1 MCVFATFIK
10 RIMKIKI
17 KILCEVVLCK
27 VLLMLLLV
35 VFSSNAY
42 GNAIVFGVVK
52 YQDGTPASDVILNV
66 NNTSIFGV
74 SDENGK
80 YQLENVP
87 LGQHAI
93 IVKPFGENLKI
104 VHVRVASDRTHFP
117 IELNGTTNT
126 QKLNEVVVRG
136 QSQARQLKD
145 RGFAVG
151 IVETQN
157 LALQNIQTSELLDR
171 TAGIRIRQS
180 GGMGSSH
187 DFNINGL
194 SGNSVRI
201 FIDGM
206 PIRNYGASFSIS
218 SIPPAQ
224 IERIEVYKGVIPP
237 HLSEDA
243 LGGAVNVVL
252 KKDVRA
258 RKSLLA
264 SYSFGSFNTHQGNV
278 NGNYRDAKTGFTVMA
293 SAFYNYSDNDYQV
306 WGDQVFVSEAP
317 TWALQYVKARRFH
330 DAYQSFGLNADI
342 GFTNVKWADK
352 FLIGTLISEM
362 DKDVQH
368 GGTMQVVYGNRRT
381 GQQTKMLNMRYE
393 KRRILKKID
402 LNGFMSYTQGERW
415 VTDTIPHIYNWLGN
429 RLWNEN
435 KNDYFSWNVGG
446 GEAGKATLA
455 NNFETTLAARANASV
470 EIVKHHRLNTN
481 YLLNSFARDIIDP
494 LLPIA
499 EQELTDTRFM
509 NKQILGFSY
518 DAQMFDKKLK
528 SSIFWKYYKQT
539 VSLKDPVRVNNV
551 LTHTKIDKTVDNNG
565 YGAAFSYIIN
575 KKLMILSSFEKA
587 IRLPENSELLG
598 NTSDNVTA
606 SYELLPESSYNFN
619 IGINIGPFEKENHI
633 FRTDVNLFYR
643 NIRDMIMRGA
653 ENSATGNY
661 GFENIGQIL
670 SRGFDLELVYE
681 YNRKLMASFNLSLFN
696 ARYNLQ
702 YDSHGVEYSYYGDR
716 LRNAPYFTSNTN
728 VEYDFGSVLQKKSKL
743 KLNYNF
749 AYVHEFF
756 RNWESIGGAGKATIP
771 TQMIHDMGLTY
782 SFPAEKIT
790 LSVNAKNMFNAQAF
804 DNWALQKP
812 GRAFYAKLSYRIL

>member
-1 MCVFATFIK
+1 MLLDMALI
-10 RIMKIKI
+10 
-17 KILCEVVLCK
+17 
-27 VLLMLLLV
+27 VLLLII
-35 VFSSNAY
+35 FSSNAY
-42 GNAIVFGVVK
+42 GNGLVFGTIK
-52 YQDGTPASDVILNV
+52 YQDGTPAVDVVLNI
-66 NNTSIFGV
+66 NNTSIVAV
-74 SDENGK
+74 SDEQGK

-93 IVKPFGENLKI
+93 IVKPFGENLKV
-104 VHVRVASDRTHFP
+104 VHLRVDKQRMHFP
-117 IELNGTTNT
+117 IELDKT
-126 QKLNEVVVRG
+126 QSSHQITEVVVRA
-136 QSQARQLKD
+136 QSQARQIKD

-201 FIDGM
+201 FIDGV

-218 SIPPAQ
+218 SIPPSQ
-224 IERIEVYKGVIPP
+224 IERIEVYKGVIPT

-252 KKDVRA
+252 KKDA
-258 RKSLLA
+258 RTQKSLLA

-278 NGNYRDAKTGFTVMA
+278 NGSYRNARSGFTVMA
-293 SAFYNYSDNDYQV
+293 SSFYNYSDNNYRV
-306 WGDQVFVSEAP
+306 WGEQVFVSEPP
-317 TWALQYVKARRFH
+317 TWSLQYVKARRFH
-330 DAYQSFGLNADI
+330 DSYQSYGLNADI
-342 GFTNVKWADK
+342 GFTNVKWADR
-352 FLIGTLISEM
+352 FLIGALVSDM

-381 GQQTKMLNMRYE
+381 GQSTRMLNMRYE
-393 KRRILKKID
+393 KRRILKRID
-402 LNGFMSYTQGERW
+402 INGFMSYTQGQRW

-455 NNFETTLAARANASV
+455 NNTENTFAARANASV
-470 EIVKHHRLNTN
+470 EIVKHHRLNIN
-481 YLLNSFARDIIDP
+481 YLINNFTRDISDP
-494 LLPIA
+494 LLPLA
-499 EQELTDTRFM
+499 EQQLTDTRFM
-509 NKQILGFSY
+509 RKQITGLAY
-518 DAQMFDKKLK
+518 DAHFFNKKLK
-528 SSIFWKYYKQT
+528 SSLFYKYYNQT

-551 LTHTKIDKTVDNNG
+551 LSHVEIDKTVENNG
-565 YGAAFSYIIN
+565 YGAAFSYHIN
-575 KKLMILSSFEKA
+575 KKFLVLSSFEKA
-587 IRLPENSELLG
+587 IRLPENTELLG
-598 NTSDNVTA
+598 NTSDNVVATYDL
-606 SYELLPESSYNFN
+606 SPESSYNFN
-619 IGINIGPFEKENHI
+619 VGLNVGPFEKNNHM
-633 FRTDVNLFYR
+633 FRSDINLFYR

-670 SRGFDLELVYE
+670 SRGFDLELGYE

-702 YDSHGVEYSYYGDR
+702 YDSHGIEYSYYGDR

-728 VEYDFGSVLQKKSKL
+728 VEYDFGAVFQKKSKL

-749 AYVHEFF
+749 AYVHKFF

-771 TQMIHDMGLTY
+771 TQMIHDVGATY
-782 SFPAEKIT
+782 SFPDEKLT
-790 LSVNAKNMFNAQAF
+790 FSVNAKNLFDAQAF

-812 GRAFYAKLSYRIL
+812 GRAIYAKLTYRIF

>member
-1 MCVFATFIK
+1 MLLDMALI
-10 RIMKIKI
+10 
-17 KILCEVVLCK
+17 
-27 VLLMLLLV
+27 VLLLII
-35 VFSSNAY
+35 FSSNAY
-42 GNAIVFGVVK
+42 GNGLVFGTIK
-52 YQDGTPASDVILNV
+52 YQDGTPAVDVVLNI
-66 NNTSIFGV
+66 NNTSIVAV
-74 SDENGK
+74 SDEQGK

-93 IVKPFGENLKI
+93 IVKPFGENLKV
-104 VHVRVASDRTHFP
+104 VHLRVDKQRMHFP
-117 IELNGTTNT
+117 IELDKT
-126 QKLNEVVVRG
+126 QSSHQITEVVVRA
-136 QSQARQLKD
+136 QSQARQIKD

-151 IVETQN
+151 VVETQN

-201 FIDGM
+201 FIDGV

-218 SIPPAQ
+218 SIPPSQ
-224 IERIEVYKGVIPP
+224 IERIEVYKGVIPT

-252 KKDVRA
+252 KKDA
-258 RKSLLA
+258 RTQKSLLA

-278 NGNYRDAKTGFTVMA
+278 NGSYRNARSGFTVMA
-293 SAFYNYSDNDYQV
+293 SSFYNYSDNNYRV
-306 WGDQVFVSEAP
+306 WGEQVFVSEPP
-317 TWALQYVKARRFH
+317 TWSLQYVKARRFH
-330 DAYQSFGLNADI
+330 DSYQSYGLNADI
-342 GFTNVKWADK
+342 GFTNVKWADR
-352 FLIGTLISEM
+352 FLIGALVSDM

-381 GQQTKMLNMRYE
+381 GQSTRMLNMRYE
-393 KRRILKKID
+393 KRRILKRID
-402 LNGFMSYTQGERW
+402 INGFMSYTQGQRW

-455 NNFETTLAARANASV
+455 NNTENTFAARANASV
-470 EIVKHHRLNTN
+470 EIVKHHRLNIN
-481 YLLNSFARDIIDP
+481 YLINNFTRDISDP
-494 LLPIA
+494 LLPLA
-499 EQELTDTRFM
+499 EQQLTDTRFM
-509 NKQILGFSY
+509 RKQITGLAY
-518 DAQMFDKKLK
+518 DAHFFNKKLK
-528 SSIFWKYYKQT
+528 SSLFYKYYNQT

-551 LTHTKIDKTVDNNG
+551 LSHVEIDKTVENNG
-565 YGAAFSYIIN
+565 YGAAFSYHIN
-575 KKLMILSSFEKA
+575 KKFLVLSSFEKA
-587 IRLPENSELLG
+587 IRLPENTELLG
-598 NTSDNVTA
+598 NTSDNVVATYDL
-606 SYELLPESSYNFN
+606 SPESSYNFN
-619 IGINIGPFEKENHI
+619 VGLNVGPFEKNNHM
-633 FRTDVNLFYR
+633 FRSDINLFYR

-670 SRGFDLELVYE
+670 SRGFDLELGYE

-702 YDSHGVEYSYYGDR
+702 YDSHGIEYSYYGDR

-728 VEYDFGSVLQKKSKL
+728 VEYDFGAVFQKKSKL

-749 AYVHEFF
+749 AYVHKFF

-771 TQMIHDMGLTY
+771 TQMIHDVGATY
-782 SFPAEKIT
+782 SFPDEKLT
-790 LSVNAKNMFNAQAF
+790 FSVNAKNLFDAQAF

-812 GRAFYAKLSYRIL
+812 GRAIYAKLTYLIF

>member
-1 MCVFATFIK
+1 MLLDMALI
-10 RIMKIKI
+10 
-17 KILCEVVLCK
+17 
-27 VLLMLLLV
+27 VLLLI

-42 GNAIVFGVVK
+42 GNGLVFGNIK
-52 YQDGTPASDVILNV
+52 YQDGTPAVDVVLNI
-66 NNTSIFGV
+66 NNTSIVAV
-74 SDENGK
+74 SDEQGK

-93 IVKPFGENLKI
+93 IIKPFGENLKV
-104 VHVRVASDRTHFP
+104 VHLRVDKQRMHFP
-117 IELNGTTNT
+117 IELDKT
-126 QKLNEVVVRG
+126 QSSHQITEVVVRA
-136 QSQARQLKD
+136 QSQARQIKD

-151 IVETQN
+151 VVETQN

-201 FIDGM
+201 FIDGV

-218 SIPPAQ
+218 SIPPSQ
-224 IERIEVYKGVIPP
+224 IERIEVYKGVIPT

-252 KKDVRA
+252 KKDA
-258 RKSLLA
+258 RTQKSLLA
-264 SYSFGSFNTHQGNV
+264 SYSFGSFNTHQGNI
-278 NGNYRDAKTGFTVMA
+278 NGSYRNARSGFTVMA
-293 SAFYNYSDNDYQV
+293 SSFYNYSDNNYRV
-306 WGDQVFVSEAP
+306 WGDQVFVSEPP
-317 TWALQYVKARRFH
+317 TWSLQYVKARRFH
-330 DAYQSFGLNADI
+330 DSYQSYGLNADI
-342 GFTNVKWADK
+342 GFTNVKWADR
-352 FLIGTLISEM
+352 FLIGALVSDM

-381 GQQTKMLNMRYE
+381 GQSTRMLNMRYE
-393 KRRILKKID
+393 KRRILKRID
-402 LNGFMSYTQGERW
+402 INGFMSHTQGQRW

-455 NNFETTLAARANASV
+455 NNTENTFAARANASV
-470 EIVKHHRLNTN
+470 EIVKHHRLNIN
-481 YLLNSFARDIIDP
+481 YLINNFTRDISDP
-494 LLPIA
+494 LLPLA
-499 EQELTDTRFM
+499 EQQLTDTRFM
-509 NKQILGFSY
+509 RKQITGLAY
-518 DAQMFDKKLK
+518 DAHFFNKKLK
-528 SSIFWKYYKQT
+528 SSLFYKYYNQT

-551 LTHTKIDKTVDNNG
+551 LSHVEIDKTVENNG
-565 YGAAFSYIIN
+565 YGAAFSYHMN
-575 KKLMILSSFEKA
+575 KKFLVLSSFEKA
-587 IRLPENSELLG
+587 IRLPENTELLG
-598 NTSDNVTA
+598 NTSDNVVATYDL
-606 SYELLPESSYNFN
+606 SPESSYNFN
-619 IGINIGPFEKENHI
+619 IGLNVGPFEKNNHM
-633 FRTDVNLFYR
+633 FRSDINLFYR

-670 SRGFDLELVYE
+670 SRGFDLELGYE
-681 YNRKLMASFNLSLFN
+681 YNRKLLTSFNLSLFN

-702 YDSHGVEYSYYGDR
+702 YDSHGIEYSYYGDR

-728 VEYDFGSVLQKKSKL
+728 VEYDFGAVFQKKSKL

-749 AYVHEFF
+749 AYVHKFF

-771 TQMIHDMGLTY
+771 TQMIHDVGATY
-782 SFPAEKIT
+782 SFPDEKLT
-790 LSVNAKNMFNAQAF
+790 FSVNAKNLFDAQAF

-812 GRAFYAKLSYRIL
+812 GRAIYAKLTYLIF

>member
-1 MCVFATFIK
+1 MLLDMALI
-10 RIMKIKI
+10 
-17 KILCEVVLCK
+17 
-27 VLLMLLLV
+27 VLLLI

-42 GNAIVFGVVK
+42 GNGLVFGNIK
-52 YQDGTPASDVILNV
+52 YQDGTPAVDVVLNI
-66 NNTSIFGV
+66 NNTSIVAV
-74 SDENGK
+74 SDEQGK

-93 IVKPFGENLKI
+93 IIKPFGENLKV
-104 VHVRVASDRTHFP
+104 VHLRVDKQRMHFP
-117 IELNGTTNT
+117 IELDKT
-126 QKLNEVVVRG
+126 QSSHQITEVVVRA
-136 QSQARQLKD
+136 QSQARQIKD

-151 IVETQN
+151 VVETQN

-201 FIDGM
+201 FIDGV

-218 SIPPAQ
+218 SIPPSQ
-224 IERIEVYKGVIPP
+224 IERIEVYKGVIPT

-252 KKDVRA
+252 KKDA
-258 RKSLLA
+258 RTQKSLLA
-264 SYSFGSFNTHQGNV
+264 SYSFGSFNTHQGNI
-278 NGNYRDAKTGFTVMA
+278 NGSYRNARSGFTVMA
-293 SAFYNYSDNDYQV
+293 SSFYNYSDNDYRV
-306 WGDQVFVSEAP
+306 WGDQVFVSEPP
-317 TWALQYVKARRFH
+317 TWSLQYVKARRFH
-330 DAYQSFGLNADI
+330 DSYQSYGLNADI
-342 GFTNVKWADK
+342 GFTNVKWADR
-352 FLIGTLISEM
+352 FLIGALVSDM

-381 GQQTKMLNMRYE
+381 GQSTRMLNMRYE
-393 KRRILKKID
+393 KRRILKRID
-402 LNGFMSYTQGERW
+402 INGLMSYTQGQRW

-455 NNFETTLAARANASV
+455 NNTENTFAARANASV
-470 EIVKHHRLNTN
+470 EIVKHHRLNIN
-481 YLLNSFARDIIDP
+481 YLINNFTRDISDP
-494 LLPIA
+494 LLPLA
-499 EQELTDTRFM
+499 EQQLTDTRFM
-509 NKQILGFSY
+509 RKQITGLAY
-518 DAQMFDKKLK
+518 DAHFFNKKLK
-528 SSIFWKYYKQT
+528 SSLFYKYYNQT

-551 LTHTKIDKTVDNNG
+551 LSHVEIDKTVENNG
-565 YGAAFSYIIN
+565 YGAAFSYHIN
-575 KKLMILSSFEKA
+575 KKFLVLSSFEKA
-587 IRLPENSELLG
+587 IRLPENTELLG
-598 NTSDNVTA
+598 NTSDNVVATYDL
-606 SYELLPESSYNFN
+606 SPESSYNFN
-619 IGINIGPFEKENHI
+619 VGFNVGPFEKNNHM
-633 FRTDVNLFYR
+633 FRSDINLFYR

-670 SRGFDLELVYE
+670 SRGFDLELGYE

-702 YDSHGVEYSYYGDR
+702 YDSHGIEYSYYGDR

-728 VEYDFGSVLQKKSKL
+728 VEYDFGAVFQKKSKL

-749 AYVHEFF
+749 AYVHKFF

-771 TQMIHDMGLTY
+771 TQMIHDVGATY
-782 SFPAEKIT
+782 SFPDEKLT
-790 LSVNAKNMFNAQAF
+790 FSVNAKNLFDAQAF

-812 GRAFYAKLSYRIL
+812 GRAIYAKLTYLIF

>member
-1 MCVFATFIK
+1 MLLDMALI
-10 RIMKIKI
+10 
-17 KILCEVVLCK
+17 
-27 VLLMLLLV
+27 VLLLII
-35 VFSSNAY
+35 FSSNAY
-42 GNAIVFGVVK
+42 GNGLVFGTIK
-52 YQDGTPASDVILNV
+52 YQDGTPAVDVVLNI
-66 NNTSIFGV
+66 NNTSIVAV
-74 SDENGK
+74 SDEQGK

-93 IVKPFGENLKI
+93 IVKPFGENLKV
-104 VHVRVASDRTHFP
+104 VHLRVDKQRMHFP
-117 IELNGTTNT
+117 IELDKT
-126 QKLNEVVVRG
+126 QSSHQITEVVVRA
-136 QSQARQLKD
+136 QSQARQIKD

-201 FIDGM
+201 FIDGV

-218 SIPPAQ
+218 SIPPSQ
-224 IERIEVYKGVIPP
+224 IERIEVYKGVIPT

-252 KKDVRA
+252 KKDA
-258 RKSLLA
+258 RTQKSLLA

-278 NGNYRDAKTGFTVMA
+278 NGSYRNARSGFTVMA
-293 SAFYNYSDNDYQV
+293 SSFYNYSDNNYRV
-306 WGDQVFVSEAP
+306 WGEQVFVSEPP
-317 TWALQYVKARRFH
+317 TWSLQYVKARRFH
-330 DAYQSFGLNADI
+330 DSYQSYGLNADI
-342 GFTNVKWADK
+342 GFTNVKWADR
-352 FLIGTLISEM
+352 FLIGALVSDM

-381 GQQTKMLNMRYE
+381 GQSTRMLNMRYE
-393 KRRILKKID
+393 KRRILKRID
-402 LNGFMSYTQGERW
+402 INGFMSYTQGQRW

-455 NNFETTLAARANASV
+455 NNTENTFAARANASV
-470 EIVKHHRLNTN
+470 EIVKHHRLNIN
-481 YLLNSFARDIIDP
+481 YLINNFTRDISDP
-494 LLPIA
+494 LLPLA
-499 EQELTDTRFM
+499 EQQLTDTRFM
-509 NKQILGFSY
+509 RKQITGLAY
-518 DAQMFDKKLK
+518 DAHFFNKKLK
-528 SSIFWKYYKQT
+528 SSLFYKYYNQT

-551 LTHTKIDKTVDNNG
+551 LSHVEIDKTVENNG
-565 YGAAFSYIIN
+565 YGAAFSYHIN
-575 KKLMILSSFEKA
+575 KKFLVLSSFEKA
-587 IRLPENSELLG
+587 IRLPENTELLG
-598 NTSDNVTA
+598 NTSDNVVATYDL
-606 SYELLPESSYNFN
+606 SPESSYNFN
-619 IGINIGPFEKENHI
+619 VGLNVGPFEKNNHM
-633 FRTDVNLFYR
+633 FRSDINLFYR

-670 SRGFDLELVYE
+670 SRGFDLELGYE

-702 YDSHGVEYSYYGDR
+702 YDSHGIEYSYYGDR

-728 VEYDFGSVLQKKSKL
+728 VEYDFGAVFQKKSKL

-749 AYVHEFF
+749 AYVHKFF

-771 TQMIHDMGLTY
+771 TQMIHDVGATY
-782 SFPAEKIT
+782 SFPDEKLT
-790 LSVNAKNMFNAQAF
+790 FSVNAKNLFDAQAF

-812 GRAFYAKLSYRIL
+812 GRAIYAKLTYLIF

>member
-1 MCVFATFIK
+1 MLLDMALI
-10 RIMKIKI
+10 
-17 KILCEVVLCK
+17 
-27 VLLMLLLV
+27 VLLLII
-35 VFSSNAY
+35 FSSNAY
-42 GNAIVFGVVK
+42 GNGLVFGTIK
-52 YQDGTPASDVILNV
+52 YQDGTPAVDVVLNI
-66 NNTSIFGV
+66 NNTSIVAV
-74 SDENGK
+74 SDEQGK

-93 IVKPFGENLKI
+93 IIKPFGENLKV
-104 VHVRVASDRTHFP
+104 VHLRVDKQRMHFP
-117 IELNGTTNT
+117 IELDKT
-126 QKLNEVVVRG
+126 QSSHQITEVVVRA
-136 QSQARQLKD
+136 QSQARQIKD

-201 FIDGM
+201 FIDGV

-218 SIPPAQ
+218 SIPPSQ
-224 IERIEVYKGVIPP
+224 IERIEVYKGVIPT

-252 KKDVRA
+252 KKDA
-258 RKSLLA
+258 RTQKSLLA

-278 NGNYRDAKTGFTVMA
+278 NGSYRNARSGFTVMA
-293 SAFYNYSDNDYQV
+293 SSFYNYSDNNYRV
-306 WGDQVFVSEAP
+306 WGEQVFVSEPP
-317 TWALQYVKARRFH
+317 TWSLQYVKARRFH
-330 DAYQSFGLNADI
+330 DSYQSYGLNADI
-342 GFTNVKWADK
+342 GFTNVKWADR
-352 FLIGTLISEM
+352 FLIGALVSDM

-381 GQQTKMLNMRYE
+381 GQSTRMLNMRYE
-393 KRRILKKID
+393 KRRILKRID
-402 LNGFMSYTQGERW
+402 INGFMSYTQGQRW

-455 NNFETTLAARANASV
+455 NNTENTFAARANASV
-470 EIVKHHRLNTN
+470 EIVKHHRLNIN
-481 YLLNSFARDIIDP
+481 YLINNFTRDISDP
-494 LLPIA
+494 LLPLA
-499 EQELTDTRFM
+499 EQQLTDTRFM
-509 NKQILGFSY
+509 RKQITGLAY
-518 DAQMFDKKLK
+518 DAHFFNKKLK
-528 SSIFWKYYKQT
+528 SSLFYKYYNQT

-551 LTHTKIDKTVDNNG
+551 LSHVEIDKTVENNG
-565 YGAAFSYIIN
+565 YGAAFSYHIN
-575 KKLMILSSFEKA
+575 KKFLVLSSFEKA
-587 IRLPENSELLG
+587 IRLPENTELLG
-598 NTSDNVTA
+598 NTSDNVVATYDL
-606 SYELLPESSYNFN
+606 SPESSYNFN
-619 IGINIGPFEKENHI
+619 VGLNVGPFEKNNHM
-633 FRTDVNLFYR
+633 FRSDINLFYR

-670 SRGFDLELVYE
+670 SRGFDLELGYE

-702 YDSHGVEYSYYGDR
+702 YDSHGIEYSYYGDR

-728 VEYDFGSVLQKKSKL
+728 VEYDFGAVFQKKSKL

-749 AYVHEFF
+749 AYVHKFF

-771 TQMIHDMGLTY
+771 TQMIHDVGATY
-782 SFPAEKIT
+782 SFPDEKLT
-790 LSVNAKNMFNAQAF
+790 FSVNAKNLFDAQAF

-812 GRAFYAKLSYRIL
+812 GRAIYAKLTYLIF

>member
-1 MCVFATFIK
+1 MLLDMALI
-10 RIMKIKI
+10 
-17 KILCEVVLCK
+17 
-27 VLLMLLLV
+27 VLLLI

-42 GNAIVFGVVK
+42 GNGLVFGNIK
-52 YQDGTPASDVILNV
+52 YQDGTPAVDVVLNI
-66 NNTSIFGV
+66 NNTSIVAV
-74 SDENGK
+74 SDEQGK

-93 IVKPFGENLKI
+93 IIKPFGENLKV
-104 VHVRVASDRTHFP
+104 VHLRVDKQRMHFP
-117 IELNGTTNT
+117 IELDKT
-126 QKLNEVVVRG
+126 QSSHQITEVVVRA
-136 QSQARQLKD
+136 QSQARQIKD

-151 IVETQN
+151 VVETQN

-201 FIDGM
+201 FIDGV

-218 SIPPAQ
+218 SIPPSQ
-224 IERIEVYKGVIPP
+224 IERIEVYKGVIPT

-252 KKDVRA
+252 KKDA
-258 RKSLLA
+258 RTQKSLLA
-264 SYSFGSFNTHQGNV
+264 SYSFGSFNTHQGNI
-278 NGNYRDAKTGFTVMA
+278 NGSYRNARSGFTVMA
-293 SAFYNYSDNDYQV
+293 SSFYNYSDNNYRV
-306 WGDQVFVSEAP
+306 WGEQVFVSEPP
-317 TWALQYVKARRFH
+317 TWSLQYVKARRFH
-330 DAYQSFGLNADI
+330 DSYQSYGLNADI
-342 GFTNVKWADK
+342 GFTNVKWADR
-352 FLIGTLISEM
+352 FLIGALVSDM

-381 GQQTKMLNMRYE
+381 GQSTRMLNMRYE
-393 KRRILKKID
+393 KRRILKRID
-402 LNGFMSYTQGERW
+402 INGFMSYTQGQRW

-455 NNFETTLAARANASV
+455 NNTENTFAARANASV
-470 EIVKHHRLNTN
+470 EIVKHHRLNIN
-481 YLLNSFARDIIDP
+481 YLINNFTRDISDP
-494 LLPIA
+494 LLPLA
-499 EQELTDTRFM
+499 EQQLTDTRFM
-509 NKQILGFSY
+509 RKQITGLAY
-518 DAQMFDKKLK
+518 DAHFFNKKLK
-528 SSIFWKYYKQT
+528 SSLFYKYYNQT

-551 LTHTKIDKTVDNNG
+551 LSHVEIDKTVENNG
-565 YGAAFSYIIN
+565 YGAAFSYHIN
-575 KKLMILSSFEKA
+575 KKFLVLSSFEKA
-587 IRLPENSELLG
+587 IRLPENTELLG
-598 NTSDNVTA
+598 NTSDNVVATYDL
-606 SYELLPESSYNFN
+606 SPESSYNFN
-619 IGINIGPFEKENHI
+619 VGLNVGPFEKNNHM
-633 FRTDVNLFYR
+633 FRSDINLFYR

-670 SRGFDLELVYE
+670 SRGFDLELGYE

-702 YDSHGVEYSYYGDR
+702 YDSHGIEYSYYGDR

-728 VEYDFGSVLQKKSKL
+728 VEYDFGAVFQKKSKL

-749 AYVHEFF
+749 AYVHKFF

-771 TQMIHDMGLTY
+771 TQMIHDVGATY
-782 SFPAEKIT
+782 SFPNEKLT
-790 LSVNAKNMFNAQAF
+790 FSVNAKNLFDAQAF

-812 GRAFYAKLSYRIL
+812 GRAIYAKLTYRIF

>member
-1 MCVFATFIK
+1 MLLDMALI
-10 RIMKIKI
+10 
-17 KILCEVVLCK
+17 
-27 VLLMLLLV
+27 VLLLI

-42 GNAIVFGVVK
+42 GNGLVFGTIK
-52 YQDGTPASDVILNV
+52 YQDGTPAVDVVLNI
-66 NNTSIFGV
+66 NNTSIVAV
-74 SDENGK
+74 SDEQGK

-93 IVKPFGENLKI
+93 IVKPFGENLKV
-104 VHVRVASDRTHFP
+104 VHLRVDKQRMHFP
-117 IELNGTTNT
+117 IELDKT
-126 QKLNEVVVRG
+126 QSSHQITEVVVRA
-136 QSQARQLKD
+136 QSQARQIKD

-201 FIDGM
+201 FIDGV

-218 SIPPAQ
+218 SIPPSQ
-224 IERIEVYKGVIPP
+224 IERIEVYKGVIPT

-252 KKDVRA
+252 KKDA
-258 RKSLLA
+258 RTQKSLLA

-278 NGNYRDAKTGFTVMA
+278 NGSYRNARSGFTVMA
-293 SAFYNYSDNDYQV
+293 SSFYNYSDNDYRV
-306 WGDQVFVSEAP
+306 WGDQVFVSEPP
-317 TWALQYVKARRFH
+317 TWSLQYVKARRFH
-330 DAYQSFGLNADI
+330 DSYQSYGLNADI
-342 GFTNVKWADK
+342 GFTNVKWADR
-352 FLIGTLISEM
+352 FLIGALVSDM

-381 GQQTKMLNMRYE
+381 GQSTRMLNMRYE
-393 KRRILKKID
+393 KRRILKRID
-402 LNGFMSYTQGERW
+402 INGFMSYTQGQRW

-455 NNFETTLAARANASV
+455 NNTENTFAARANASV
-470 EIVKHHRLNTN
+470 EIVKHHRLNIN
-481 YLLNSFARDIIDP
+481 YLINNFTRDISDP
-494 LLPIA
+494 LLPLA
-499 EQELTDTRFM
+499 EQQLTDTRFM
-509 NKQILGFSY
+509 RKQITGLAY
-518 DAQMFDKKLK
+518 DAHFFNKKLK
-528 SSIFWKYYKQT
+528 SSLFYKYYNQT

-551 LTHTKIDKTVDNNG
+551 LSHVEIDKTVENNG
-565 YGAAFSYIIN
+565 YGAAFSYHIN
-575 KKLMILSSFEKA
+575 KKFLVLSSFEKA
-587 IRLPENSELLG
+587 IRLPENTELLG
-598 NTSDNVTA
+598 NTSDNVVATYDL
-606 SYELLPESSYNFN
+606 SPESSYNFN
-619 IGINIGPFEKENHI
+619 VGLNVGPFEKNNHM
-633 FRTDVNLFYR
+633 FRSDINLFYR

-670 SRGFDLELVYE
+670 SRGFDLELGYE

-702 YDSHGVEYSYYGDR
+702 YDSHGIEYSYYGDR

-728 VEYDFGSVLQKKSKL
+728 VEYDFGAVFQKKSKL

-749 AYVHEFF
+749 AYVHKFF

-771 TQMIHDMGLTY
+771 TQMIHDVGATY
-782 SFPAEKIT
+782 SFPNEKLT
-790 LSVNAKNMFNAQAF
+790 FSVNAKNLFDAQAF

-812 GRAFYAKLSYRIL
+812 GRAIYAKLTYRIF

>member
-1 MCVFATFIK
+1 MLLDMALI
-10 RIMKIKI
+10 
-17 KILCEVVLCK
+17 
-27 VLLMLLLV
+27 VLLLII
-35 VFSSNAY
+35 FSSNAY
-42 GNAIVFGVVK
+42 GNGLVFGTIK
-52 YQDGTPASDVILNV
+52 YQDGTPAVDVVLNI
-66 NNTSIFGV
+66 NNTSIVAV
-74 SDENGK
+74 SDEQGK

-93 IVKPFGENLKI
+93 IVKPFGENLKV
-104 VHVRVASDRTHFP
+104 VHLRVDKQRMHFP
-117 IELNGTTNT
+117 IELDKT
-126 QKLNEVVVRG
+126 QSSHQITEVVVRA
-136 QSQARQLKD
+136 QSQARQIKD

-201 FIDGM
+201 FIDGV

-218 SIPPAQ
+218 SIPPSQ
-224 IERIEVYKGVIPP
+224 IERIEVYKGVIPT

-252 KKDVRA
+252 KKDA
-258 RKSLLA
+258 RTQKSLLA

-278 NGNYRDAKTGFTVMA
+278 NGSYRNARSGFTVMA
-293 SAFYNYSDNDYQV
+293 SSFYNYSDNNYRV
-306 WGDQVFVSEAP
+306 WGDQVFVSEPP
-317 TWALQYVKARRFH
+317 TWSLQYVKARRFH
-330 DAYQSFGLNADI
+330 DSYQSYGLNADI
-342 GFTNVKWADK
+342 GFTNVKWADR
-352 FLIGTLISEM
+352 FLIGALVSDM

-381 GQQTKMLNMRYE
+381 GQSTRMLNMRYE
-393 KRRILKKID
+393 KRRILKRID
-402 LNGFMSYTQGERW
+402 INGFMSYTQGQRW

-455 NNFETTLAARANASV
+455 NNTENTFAARANASV
-470 EIVKHHRLNTN
+470 EIVKHHRLNIN
-481 YLLNSFARDIIDP
+481 YLINNFTRDISDP
-494 LLPIA
+494 LLPLA
-499 EQELTDTRFM
+499 EQQLTDTRFM
-509 NKQILGFSY
+509 RKQITGLAY
-518 DAQMFDKKLK
+518 DAHFFNKKLK
-528 SSIFWKYYKQT
+528 SSLFYKYYNQT

-551 LTHTKIDKTVDNNG
+551 LSHVEIDKTVENNG
-565 YGAAFSYIIN
+565 YGAAFSYHIN
-575 KKLMILSSFEKA
+575 KKFLVLSSFEKA
-587 IRLPENSELLG
+587 IRLPENTELLG
-598 NTSDNVTA
+598 NTSDNVVATYDL
-606 SYELLPESSYNFN
+606 SPESSYNFN
-619 IGINIGPFEKENHI
+619 VGLNVGPFEKNNHM
-633 FRTDVNLFYR
+633 FRSDINLFYR

-670 SRGFDLELVYE
+670 SRGFDLELGYE

-702 YDSHGVEYSYYGDR
+702 YDSHGIEYSYYGDR

-728 VEYDFGSVLQKKSKL
+728 VEYDFGAVFQKKSKL

-749 AYVHEFF
+749 AYVHKFF

-771 TQMIHDMGLTY
+771 TQMIHDVGATY
-782 SFPAEKIT
+782 SFPDEKLT
-790 LSVNAKNMFNAQAF
+790 FSVNAKNLFDAQAF

-812 GRAFYAKLSYRIL
+812 GRAIYAKLTYLIF

>member
-1 MCVFATFIK
+1 MLLDMALI
-10 RIMKIKI
+10 
-17 KILCEVVLCK
+17 
-27 VLLMLLLV
+27 VLLLI

-42 GNAIVFGVVK
+42 GNGLVFGNIK
-52 YQDGTPASDVILNV
+52 YQDGTPAVDVVLNI
-66 NNTSIFGV
+66 NNTSIVAV
-74 SDENGK
+74 SDEQGK

-93 IVKPFGENLKI
+93 IIKPFGENLKV
-104 VHVRVASDRTHFP
+104 VHLRVDKQRMHFP
-117 IELNGTTNT
+117 IELDKT
-126 QKLNEVVVRG
+126 QSSHQITEVVVRA
-136 QSQARQLKD
+136 QSQARQIKD

-151 IVETQN
+151 VVETQN

-201 FIDGM
+201 FIDGV

-218 SIPPAQ
+218 SIPPSQ
-224 IERIEVYKGVIPP
+224 IERIEVYKGVIPT

-252 KKDVRA
+252 KKDA
-258 RKSLLA
+258 RTQKSLLA
-264 SYSFGSFNTHQGNV
+264 SYSFGSFNTHQGNI
-278 NGNYRDAKTGFTVMA
+278 NGSYRNARSGFTVMA
-293 SAFYNYSDNDYQV
+293 SSFYNYSDNNYRV
-306 WGDQVFVSEAP
+306 WGDQVFVSEPP
-317 TWALQYVKARRFH
+317 TWSLQYVKARRFH
-330 DAYQSFGLNADI
+330 DSYQSYGLNADI
-342 GFTNVKWADK
+342 GFTNVKWADR
-352 FLIGTLISEM
+352 FLIGALVSDM

-381 GQQTKMLNMRYE
+381 GQSTRMLNMRYE
-393 KRRILKKID
+393 KRRILKRID
-402 LNGFMSYTQGERW
+402 INGLMSYTQGQRW

-455 NNFETTLAARANASV
+455 NNTENTFAARANASV
-470 EIVKHHRLNTN
+470 EIVKHHRLNIN
-481 YLLNSFARDIIDP
+481 YLINNFTRDISDP
-494 LLPIA
+494 LLPLA
-499 EQELTDTRFM
+499 EQQLTDTRFM
-509 NKQILGFSY
+509 RKQITGLAY
-518 DAQMFDKKLK
+518 DAHFFNKKLK
-528 SSIFWKYYKQT
+528 SSLFYKYYNQT

-551 LTHTKIDKTVDNNG
+551 LSHVEIDKTVENNG
-565 YGAAFSYIIN
+565 YGAAFSYHMN
-575 KKLMILSSFEKA
+575 KKFLVLSSFEKA
-587 IRLPENSELLG
+587 IRLPENTELLG
-598 NTSDNVTA
+598 NTSDNVVATYDL
-606 SYELLPESSYNFN
+606 SPESSYNFN
-619 IGINIGPFEKENHI
+619 IGLNVGPFEKNNHM
-633 FRTDVNLFYR
+633 FRSDINLFYR

-670 SRGFDLELVYE
+670 SRGFDLELGYE

-702 YDSHGVEYSYYGDR
+702 YDSHGIEYSYYGDR

-728 VEYDFGSVLQKKSKL
+728 VEYDFGAVFQKKSKL

-749 AYVHEFF
+749 AYVHKFF

-771 TQMIHDMGLTY
+771 TQMIHDVGATY
-782 SFPAEKIT
+782 SFPDEKLT
-790 LSVNAKNMFNAQAF
+790 FSVNAKNLFDAQAF

-812 GRAFYAKLSYRIL
+812 GRAIYAKLTYRIF